1 MHTALKKKKKKKKNH
16 YYPSY
21 IINTELS
28 DISPTFD
35 TTFVEDLGEA
45 GPNKMV
51 SDYLDQFPRIWN
63 LKLRFGRQIVLLESS
78 GKLLRIKVT
87 QDLHLTYSKNRG
99 NLGLVLKMKKYSLY
113 LNFIDKTC
121 KIYIFIFV

>member
-1 MHTALKKKKKKKKNH
+1 MHTALKKIKKNH

-21 IINTELS
+21 VINTELS

-51 SDYLDQFPRIWN
+51 SDYLDQFPRI
-63 LKLRFGRQIVLLESS
+63 
-78 GKLLRIKVT
+78 
-87 QDLHLTYSKNRG
+87 
-99 NLGLVLKMKKYSLY
+99 
-113 LNFIDKTC
+113 
-121 KIYIFIFV
+121 